1 MINYERSH
9 PAPNSLSA
17 GNYNTQDVLNRL
29 VGDAKNKC
37 YLCESLGLVSVNTEH
52 LVPHRGDKTLRLDWK
67 NLLLSCAH
75 CNSTKGDYERFH
87 PVLDPCDFESRIIEG
102 IEHRCEPW
110 PTEKPTFI
118 PVRDDEA
125 TQKTVALLTAIFDGT
140 TVLKKL
146 EAHNFKGRACSGTG
160 GLSTATERLL
170 RTAHHRHAEIGYP
183 REDSRSAQSEFVLLR
198 LQDLGGAI
206 TPPPRQRIRR
216 VLSGTPAD
224 WRTSKLTH
232 RPTGEGHSPRLPPIA
247 RARQMGRARPHSTHP
262 IP

>member
-9 PAPNSLSA
+9 PAPDSLSA
-17 GNYNTQDVLNRL
+17 GNYNTQDILDRL

-52 LVPHRGDKTLRLDWK
+52 LVPHRGDKTLRLDWE

-102 IEHRCEPW
+102 IEHSCEPW

-125 TQKTVALLTAIFDGT
+125 TQKTVALLTAIFHGT

-146 EAHNFKGRACSGTG
+146 EAHNLREELVQELADFQQLLLDYFKQPLSDTQKSDIREKIRAQ
-160 GLSTATERLL
+160 LSQSSSFCAFKIWAVRSRPLL
-170 RTAHHRHAEIGYP
+170 DKEFGEFYREHQPIG
-183 REDSRSAQSEFVLLR
+183 ELAS
-198 LQDLGGAI
+198 
-206 TPPPRQRIRR
+206 
-216 VLSGTPAD
+216 
-224 WRTSKLTH
+224 
-232 RPTGEGHSPRLPPIA
+232 
-247 RARQMGRARPHSTHP
+247 
-262 IP
+262 